1 MGHGATRIVLPH
13 LPKRVCGRCVGERV
27 QQGYRPIEFSLNRR
41 PAGHAK
47 GHVTEHLRRLVKVAF
62 LRFRS
67 AKQDQQNDDQPF
79 QTYRPGRSTILW
91 RVYSLARHLSIVQLR
106 MTPGAII
113 LQLNPHFM
121 RIRRTLPVLLAVA
134 IVGAA
139 VAVAVQLRKHAP
151 PEAARLLPGA
161 EAFFYADIGWL
172 RKVSAS
178 PLPTVPHD
186 PEFERFIQ
194 QTGFE
199 FERDL
204 ESAAFAVH
212 YPASWAGGGSGG
224 AAPEPRFSE
233 VLIGKFNGEHLTGFL
248 KQTAK
253 SVENYNSVDIYTIPI
268 EDRTLRVA
276 LLNVDS
282 VAASNHD
289 DPAVIR
295 GMVDRSR
302 RLASPF
308 GGPALL
314 RRYYKHVQLASP
326 VWLVA
331 RVEPSAPEFS
341 SWSWLFPQSADLV
354 VSASYNPLH
363 FPLRAGA
370 LHLRAEA
377 WSGTNELAHETTEK
391 VSAFLANFHTAEA
404 SVGPSGNDADL
415 KALFESIEIRQDG
428 TRAVLSA
435 TFPTSLHHKLVES
448 QAPPADPRPASV
460 QR

>member
-1 MGHGATRIVLPH
+1 
-13 LPKRVCGRCVGERV
+13 
-27 QQGYRPIEFSLNRR
+27 
-41 PAGHAK
+41 
-47 GHVTEHLRRLVKVAF
+47 
-62 LRFRS
+62 
-67 AKQDQQNDDQPF
+67 
-79 QTYRPGRSTILW
+79 
-91 RVYSLARHLSIVQLR
+91 
-106 MTPGAII
+106 
-113 LQLNPHFM
+113 M
-121 RIRRTLPVLLAVA
+121 RIRRTLPVLLAVV

-139 VAVAVQLRKHAP
+139 VTVAVQLRKHAP

-172 RKVSAS
+172 RKVTSS

-204 ESAAFAVH
+204 DSVAVAVH
-212 YPASWAGGGSGG
+212 YPANWQGSGSGG

-233 VLIGKFNGEHLTGFL
+233 IMIGKFDGERLTSFL

-253 SVENYNSVDIYTIPI
+253 SEENYNSVDIYTIQI
-268 EDRTLRVA
+268 ENRTLRVA
-276 LLNVDS
+276 ILSVDS
-282 VAASNHD
+282 VAASNHV

-302 RLASPF
+302 RIASPF

-314 RRYYKHVQLASP
+314 RRYYKRVQLASP
-326 VWLVA
+326 VWLVGH
-331 RVEPSAPEFS
+331 VEPSASQFS
-341 SWSWLFPQSADLV
+341 SWSWLFPQPTDVV

-377 WSGTNELAHETTEK
+377 WSGTNEVAHEITEK
-391 VSAFLANFHTAEA
+391 VSAFLSNFHSAEA
-404 SVGPSGNDADL
+404 SVGPSGSDADL
-415 KALFESIEIRQDG
+415 KALFDSIEIRQDG
-428 TRAVLSA
+428 SRAVLSA
-435 TFPTSLHHKLVES
+435 TLPTSLLHKLIGS
-448 QAPPADPRPASV
+448 QPAASDPTPASV
-460 QR
+460 RR

>member
-1 MGHGATRIVLPH
+1 VQADIPEVL
-13 LPKRVCGRCVGERV
+13 
-27 QQGYRPIEFSLNRR
+27 N
-41 PAGHAK
+41 PAP
-47 GHVTEHLRRLVKVAF
+47 TL
-62 LRFRS
+62 
-67 AKQDQQNDDQPF
+67 
-79 QTYRPGRSTILW
+79 IW
-91 RVYSLARHLSIVQLR
+91 
-106 MTPGAII
+106 PGAII
-113 LQLNPHFM
+113 SKPLSM
-121 RIRRTLPVLLAVA
+121 RIRRTVPVLLAVA

-139 VAVAVQLRKHAP
+139 VTVAVQLRKHAP
-151 PEAARLLPGA
+151 PEAARLLPSA

-204 ESAAFAVH
+204 ESAAVAVH

-224 AAPEPRFSE
+224 SAPEPRFSE
-233 VLIGKFNGEHLTGFL
+233 VLIGKFDGERLTGFL
-248 KQTAK
+248 KQAAK
-253 SVENYNSVDIYTIPI
+253 SLESYNSVDIFTIPI
-268 EDRTLRVA
+268 EERTLRVA
-276 LLNVDS
+276 VLSVDC

-314 RRYYKHVQLASP
+314 RRYYKHVQFASP
-326 VWLVA
+326 IWLVA
-331 RVEPSAPEFS
+331 RVEPAAPEFRG
-341 SWSWLFPQSADLV
+341 WSWLFPQPADLV

-377 WSGTNELAHETTEK
+377 WSGSDELAHQTTEK

-404 SVGPSGNDADL
+404 SVGPSGNDVDL
-415 KALFESIEIRQDG
+415 KALFDSIEIRQDG
-428 TRAVLSA
+428 ARAILSA
-435 TFPTSLHHKLVES
+435 TLPTTLLHKLVETQS
-448 QAPPADPRPASV
+448 TPADPTPAAV
-460 QR
+460 HR